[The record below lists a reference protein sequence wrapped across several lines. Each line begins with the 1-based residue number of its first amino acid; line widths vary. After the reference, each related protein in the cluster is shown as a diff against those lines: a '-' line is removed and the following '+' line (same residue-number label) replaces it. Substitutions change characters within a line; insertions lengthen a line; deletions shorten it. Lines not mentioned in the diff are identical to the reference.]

1 MRERIYGNPGKVIT
15 YRIAYDPGLYTRG
28 ANGDLSAVDTCRQV
42 VRIVEVKLD
51 RQGVGV
57 GDLDEEDRHHTS
69 LTDRQNE
76 RDEKR
81 IDERGITHDE
91 AGLLRVTDAALTAV
105 QSVAQSY
112 SDDLK
117 AASADGKL
125 TAEECQAARDQAL
138 QRMKHLLGEA
148 GLSEVQR
155 IFGVYGASLDSALLD
170 RIEAALKG
178 LGK

>member
-1 MRERIYGNPGKVIT
+1 METVIE
-15 YRIAYDPGLYTRG
+15 I
-28 ANGDLSAVDTCRQV
+28 LSAVG
-42 VRIVEVKLD
+42 LALL
-51 RQGVGV
+51 GAVGV
-57 GDLDEEDRHHTS
+57 ALRAW
-69 LTDRQNE
+69 LA
-76 RDEKR
+76 EKVKS
-81 IDERGITHDE
+81 ELLKG
-91 AGLLRVTDAALTAV
+91 GLLRVTDAALTAV

-125 TAEECQAARDQAL
+125 TADERQAARDQAL

-155 IFGVYGASLDSALLD
+155 VFGVYGASLDSALLD
-170 RIEAALKG
+170 RIEATLKG